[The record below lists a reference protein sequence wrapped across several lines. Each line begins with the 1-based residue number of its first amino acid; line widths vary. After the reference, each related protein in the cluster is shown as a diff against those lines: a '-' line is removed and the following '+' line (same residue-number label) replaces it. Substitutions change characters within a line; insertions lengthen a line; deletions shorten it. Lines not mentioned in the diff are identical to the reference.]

1 MERKETKEICWYNL
15 YLQGEYSDKFVVM
28 NTLKDEFASWVHALI
43 DEFYPYETRN
53 IISYGFIHSPKNA
66 TRDQPW
72 HLDYGHQ
79 VSNLFV
85 PLNELTSIILK
96 QKNFSILKIKL
107 YCLFV
112 YFFFPQVHNSTQFIR
127 GPVSPKIV
135 MPESNNFAGPNE
147 LMRDEGKKWLEV
159 CQIVCKPFMIL
170 KMHSSVVHRGR
181 KNKIVFLSP
190 LSQAFFN

>member
-1 MERKETKEICWYNL
+1 MRECDKKEREMLQNVYEQTKKLHIMQEKEDEKKKKKEEDMERKETKEICWYNL

-96 QKNFSILKIKL
+96 QKNFPFSKL
-107 YCLFV
+107 NFIVYLFS
-112 YFFFPQVHNSTQFIR
+112 FFPS
-127 GPVSPKIV
+127 SP
-135 MPESNNFAGPNE
+135 
-147 LMRDEGKKWLEV
+147 
-159 CQIVCKPFMIL
+159 
-170 KMHSSVVHRGR
+170 
-181 KNKIVFLSP
+181 
-190 LSQAFFN
+190 